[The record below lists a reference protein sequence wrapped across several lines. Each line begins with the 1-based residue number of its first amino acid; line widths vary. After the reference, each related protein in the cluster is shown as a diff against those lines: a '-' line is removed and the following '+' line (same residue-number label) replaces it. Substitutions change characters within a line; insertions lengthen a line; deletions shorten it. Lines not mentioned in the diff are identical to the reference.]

1 MVIFLEPFKN
11 QKKNSPEK
19 KRKYTYRNVWEI
31 DNEWILKTY
40 IDF

>member
-11 QKKNSPEK
+11 QKISPEK
-19 KRKYTYRNVWEI
+19 KKIYTYRNVWES
-31 DNEWILKTY
+31 DNEQILKTY